1 MKIKGIIFSAIV
13 VLVGYTVAMVKEP
26 ALKRQHAS
34 EISQT
39 LLTFQPLSLK
49 QQAAIAKVKNI
60 VQEIY
65 SSDQSQQQVIDAF
78 KKEIPNWSTLPLEIR
93 EPLLAELGR
102 QYYMLYG
109 KRLDTGQEWGVSIQD
124 YLDNPVLK
132 KKIPQIKTGR
142 TVSLY
147 LHNMKI
153 NNLYGLQNILNIG
166 TVQSLYLINNQLST
180 IPTNGFAGLS
190 KLTDLRLAN
199 NQLTTIQPDAFAG
212 LTKLDYLDL
221 GNNQLTTIQPDA
233 FAGFTKLDY
242 LDLGN
247 NQLTTIQPDAFAGLT
262 KLTGLYLGNNQLKDI
277 QPDAFVDLTN
287 LRTLYLANNQL
298 ITIQPDAFVGLTN
311 LTDLRLANNQLKDIQ
326 AKAFAGL
333 TKLRILFLGN
343 NQLKDIQPDAFVGLT
358 NLTGLDLTNNQLTIQ
373 TKDAIKKVFRSP
385 DMDIFF

>member
-180 IPTNGFAGLS
+180 LPTNGFAGLT

-233 FAGFTKLDY
+233 FAG
-242 LDLGN
+242 
-247 NQLTTIQPDAFAGLT
+247 LT
-262 KLTGLYLGNNQLKDI
+262 KLTGLYLANNQLKDI

-298 ITIQPDAFVGLTN
+298 TTIQPDAFVGLTN